1 MGAVTEAEL
10 IDALKLLPP
19 MGELPGLA
27 LYRRDLLERAGI
39 DVDDLDRWAKAHGG
53 GLVQA
58 GELKLRKGQRPEQGR
73 TGRPQDFYAV
83 PLDLLR

>member
-1 MGAVTEAEL
+1 MAVTEAEL
-10 IDALKLLPP
+10 IDALKRLPP

-27 LYRRDLLERAGI
+27 LYRRDVLERAGI
-39 DVDDLDRWAKAHGG
+39 DIDALDAWAEDHGG

-58 GELKLRKGQRPEQGR
+58 GELKVRKGQRPEQGR

-83 PLDLLR
+83 PTAELR